1 MNKSL
6 QKSCKTESKGH
17 IKIFKARKINMPIKD
32 KNHHLNE
39 TVAHYVH
46 SCPGITKGECMSVIY
61 WIMIIF
67 ARNIVGTV

>member
-1 MNKSL
+1 
-6 QKSCKTESKGH
+6 
-17 IKIFKARKINMPIKD
+17 MPIKD